1 MPTVARQALNEEK
14 SSAVQALI
22 NGEAPERPH
31 GQAGYRSGCAC
42 CAAKESASSGK
53 PQRRAPQR
61 PQLAWRSRQS
71 AMLAQGRGD
80 YDVL

>member
-14 SSAVQALI
+14 RSAVQALI
-22 NGEAPERPH
+22 NGEAPE
-31 GQAGYRSGCAC
+31 
-42 CAAKESASSGK
+42 
-53 PQRRAPQR
+53 R